1 MELTILAKDCRKLRL
16 SPPSSD
22 EIAAQLALL
31 LRCSRD
37 WRLVSSAFGEEVHAR
52 PHAEHGQW
60 SRRHSH
66 AHPYR
71 EVLVPLAGECPFG
84 WRGRVFTCL
93 PGVLFLCEGGESH
106 DLQYPPPPLP
116 LLHLWLTLSPGD
128 CLGSVI
134 WIGERMVPL
143 WRVHLPSSANQ
154 IWDRAREEAEP
165 EAARQRI
172 HAALYLVLADIA
184 DLARNPEQAA
194 ASAREECVRI
204 ARRMLDRAHGCG
216 LDLAA
221 LARAT
226 GYSKFHFH
234 RLFREQTGQT
244 VHQYADQRRR
254 ARAAELLARHL
265 SCKEIAFELGFSG
278 PSAFSRWYH
287 QG

>member
-1 MELTILAKDCRKLRL
+1 MELTILAKDYPKLRL
-16 SPPSSD
+16 SPPSID
-22 EIAAQLALL
+22 ELAAPLAER
-31 LRCSRD
+31 LRCGD
-37 WRLVSSAFGEEVHAR
+37 EWRLVSSAFGEEVAAL

-84 WRGRVFTCL
+84 WRGRVFPCR
-93 PGVLFLCEGGESH
+93 PGVLFLCEGGEPH
-106 DLQYPPPPLP
+106 DLQYPPPPRP
-116 LLHLWLTLSPGD
+116 LLHLWLSLSPGD

-134 WIGERMVPL
+134 WIGERMTPL
-143 WRVHLPSSANQ
+143 WRVHIPGPANEM
-154 IWDRAREEAEP
+154 WDRAREETEP
-165 EAARQRI
+165 EVARQRV
-172 HAALYLVLADIA
+172 HAALYLVLAEIA
-184 DLARNPEQAA
+184 DQARHPEQAA
-194 ASAREECVRI
+194 ATAREECVRI
-204 ARRMLDRAHGCG
+204 ARRLLDQAHGCG

-254 ARAAELLARHL
+254 ARAAELLARRL
-265 SCKEIAFELGFSG
+265 SGKEIAFELGFSS

-287 QG
+287 QP